1 MIVNIET
8 YIKNNKHY
16 HLYTVKCHKCGKVRT
31 LKFNSIQKEDF
42 INSEHLCRSCSLKGK
57 PKTEEHKLKLSLL
70 KKENHY
76 MRGKTYEE
84 IYGIDKANELK
95 NKRSIKNPGI
105 LRRGK
110 TYEEIYGIDKA
121 NELKKS
127 MSKRSTGENNNM
139 YGIPSPY
146 NSGNGWNGWYKGHH
160 FRSLLE
166 LSFMINYLEKNNIPI
181 ISAEK
186 ISIPYIEDGKKRTY
200 HPDFKYNNI
209 IFEVKP
215 VSLVSLKNNQNKFK
229 AAKKWCCDNN
239 YEFKIITNDDF
250 NSLTINDVKI
260 LYEHKDIDLIQKWKD
275 KLFKIIF

>member
-76 MRGKTYEE
+76 M
-84 IYGIDKANELK
+84 
-95 NKRSIKNPGI
+95 
-105 LRRGK
+105 RGK